1 MLKLRHGHNI
11 ITIKYIDEI
20 IPNYG
25 TLICNLFTYCWFDN
39 DNESTGDF
47 LYIDNSF
54 LEKKFKDSNCFKIN
68 IMKNKSLSWHKVL
81 DNYIPDKG
89 KQLLYKKDI
98 MYIAK
103 VQLTK
108 LTHRGY
114 TNLTIEKIFNYL
126 ESKYDKIG
134 KKYYRKKEQN

>member
-1 MLKLRHGHNI
+1 MERLSVIYLPIVGSIMIMKVLVI
-11 ITIKYIDEI
+11 FYILTI
-20 IPNYG
+20 
-25 TLICNLFTYCWFDN
+25 F
-39 DNESTGDF
+39 
-47 LYIDNSF
+47 F
-54 LEKKFKDSNCFKIN
+54 LERKFKDSNCFKIN

-134 KKYYRKKEQN
+134 KKIL